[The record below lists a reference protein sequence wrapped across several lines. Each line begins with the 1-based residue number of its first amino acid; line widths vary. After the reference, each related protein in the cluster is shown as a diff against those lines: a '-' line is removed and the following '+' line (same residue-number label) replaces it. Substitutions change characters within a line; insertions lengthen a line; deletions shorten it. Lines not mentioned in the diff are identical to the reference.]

1 MFEKIKCAVAVISIG
16 VVTLTTPALAAS
28 SITGSELALDCALEI
43 SGPTLDRPRGPD
55 SASPLRTGTGPRLR
69 ELTPV
74 LPVGHTV
81 GHERAPHLALQPNA
95 AGGWK
100 DASLTVKVWSI
111 VGTVVIVGII
121 AASMDD

>member
-1 MFEKIKCAVAVISIG
+1 MFQRMKCAVAVVSIG
-16 VVTLTTPALAAS
+16 VVTFTTPALAANS
-28 SITGSELALDCALEI
+28 VAGSEWVLDCGLEV
-43 SGPTLDRPRGPD
+43 SGSAVDRLQGPTSVSRVP
-55 SASPLRTGTGPRLR
+55 TGAGQRLR
-69 ELTPV
+69 DLTPV
-74 LPVGHTV
+74 LPVGHKV
-81 GHERAPHLALQPNA
+81 GHERAAHSALQPNA